1 MSGSPAIDLFGIN
14 FSYGDSVIL
23 KDVSLSIKEMD
34 FLGIIGPNGSGKTT
48 LLKIILGL
56 LKPSSGTV
64 KIFGLEPVRARGL
77 IGYVPQH
84 ANLDRN
90 FPVNAMDVTL
100 MGRLSRTS
108 LFGCYSKA
116 DREAAENALESMAVA
131 DLRKKS
137 FGNLSGGQQQRVLI
151 ARALASQ
158 PKLLLLDEPTANVDT
173 KAENDIYELLSKLN
187 KETTIAMVSHDIGFI
202 SSYVKHV
209 ACLNRTLVCHPTSGI
224 TKEVIEELYRGPM
237 DLVQHHHVHH
247 HHASSQRRSN
257 D

>member
-1 MSGSPAIDLFGIN
+1 MPDVPAIDLFGIS
-14 FSYGDSVIL
+14 FSYGDAVIL
-23 KDVSLSIKEMD
+23 KDVNLSIAEKD

-56 LKPSSGTV
+56 LKPSSGTA
-64 KIFGLEPVRARGL
+64 KIFGDEPVRARKL

-84 ANLDRN
+84 ADLDRN
-90 FPVNAMDVTL
+90 FPVNVMDVTL

-108 LFGCYSKA
+108 LFGRYSKA
-116 DREAAENALESMAVA
+116 DREAAEAALEDMVVA
-131 DLRKKS
+131 DLMKKS
-137 FGNLSGGQQQRVLI
+137 FGNLSGGQRQRVLI

-158 PKLLLLDEPTANVDT
+158 PRLLLFDEPTANVDT

-187 KETTIAMVSHDIGFI
+187 ESTTIAMVSHDIGFV

-209 ACLNRTLVCHPTSGI
+209 ACLNRTLVCHPTAGI
-224 TKEVIEELYRGPM
+224 TQDVIEDLYKGPM

-247 HHASSQRRSN
+247 HHASAQRRS
-257 D
+257 DD